1 MGDQRGSVRLFA
13 GFAALAVVLA
23 AACGSSAKPS
33 GTPASTAAPKHGGT
47 LIIGA
52 EQEPD
57 CMDWIASCAGS
68 SWGTWM
74 AEIATIPYAYRT
86 VPANDQN
93 TGELKSV
100 PGPVLTGEAKL
111 ATTPVQKLTYTIAP
125 QAVWSDGVPITCADF
140 AYTVDQQQ
148 HGTDLYDQ
156 TGYLDIAK
164 VDCSH
169 GAKTVIV
176 TWKPGTSYASWKA
189 LFSGTVGILP
199 SHILKGK
206 NRDALMKDGYPWS
219 GGPWI
224 AKWNKGDSI
233 ELTHNPKWWGT
244 PAVADKVVFK
254 ILPDTSAEFQ
264 AFKSGQVLAIYPQP
278 QIDVVDEI
286 SAGGLTDAN
295 TVYNSNTATVEAL
308 WMNNAKPPFNST
320 AVRQALAYS
329 IDRDAL
335 VKKLFGKLGVT
346 KAVNSMNP
354 YVARDYSNPNAT
366 AKYHLDLDMVN
377 KLMTG
382 DGWAKGTDGVWAKS
396 GRRASFTI
404 NTTTTNR
411 RRELTEEIL
420 QQQLKDAGF
429 EMKINN
435 MKSGDLFGETLP
447 QGNYQIA
454 LYANNLTALT
464 PGLCTLF
471 CTKNN
476 PDTHGGNGNNWSR
489 ANVPAADPLLEAV
502 DNNLDESTRMA
513 DGKRADDLLAT
524 DMVALPIDP
533 LPDILIWSKKLGGPI
548 QDNSIEGM
556 FWNIDR
562 WGLAS

>member
-1 MGDQRGSVRLFA
+1 MTGRRGVVRFGA
-13 GFAALAVVLA
+13 FVSCLAVVLG
-23 AACGSSAKPS
+23 ACGSSSKQSGAPPS
-33 GTPASTAAPKHGGT
+33 SVAPKHGGT

-68 SWGTWM
+68 SWGTWL
-74 AEIATIPYAYRT
+74 AEIQTIPYAYRT
-86 VPANDQN
+86 VPANDKN
-93 TGELKSV
+93 TGDLKSV
-100 PGPVLTGEAKL
+100 PSPVLTGEAKL
-111 ATTPVQKLTYTIAP
+111 ETTPVQKLTYTIAP
-125 QAVWSDGVPITCADF
+125 EAVWSDGVPITCADF

-199 SHILKGK
+199 SHILQGK
-206 NRDALMKDGYPWS
+206 NRDALMKDGYSWS

-224 AKWNKGDSI
+224 AKWNKGVSI
-233 ELTHNPKWWGT
+233 QLTHNPKWWGT
-244 PAVADKVVFK
+244 PPVADKVVFQF
-254 ILPDTSAEFQ
+254 LPDTAAEFE

-278 QIDVVDEI
+278 QIDVVDAI
-286 SAGGLTDAN
+286 SAGGLTDSN
-295 TVYNSNTATVEAL
+295 SLYNSNTATVEAI
-308 WMNNAKPPFNST
+308 WFNNSKAPFNST
-320 AVRQALAYS
+320 AVRQAVAYA

-335 VKKLFGKLGVT
+335 VKKLFGKLGVD

-354 YVARDYSNPNAT
+354 YVARDYSNPDAT

-382 DGWAKGTDGVWAKS
+382 DGWAKGSDGVWAKS
-396 GRRASFTI
+396 GQRASFTI
-404 NTTTTNR
+404 NSTVSNK
-411 RRELTEEIL
+411 RRELTEEVL

-429 EMKINN
+429 EMKIKNL
-435 MKSGDLFGETLP
+435 KVADIFGEQLP
-447 QGNYQIA
+447 KGNFQIA

-471 CTKNN
+471 CSKNN
-476 PDTHGGNGNNWSR
+476 PDTHGGTGNNWTR
-489 ANVPAADPLLEAV
+489 TNVPAADAPMEAV

-513 DGKRADDLLAT
+513 DGKKADDLLAA
-524 DMVALPIDP
+524 DMNALPLDP
-533 LPDILIWSKKLGGPI
+533 LPDILLWSKKLGGPI

-556 FWNIDR
+556 FWNIDK

>member
-1 MGDQRGSVRLFA
+1 V
-13 GFAALAVVLA
+13 
-23 AACGSSAKPS
+23 
-33 GTPASTAAPKHGGT
+33 APKPGGT

-68 SWGTWM
+68 SWGTWL
-74 AEIATIPYAYRT
+74 AQLQTIPMAYRT
-86 VPANDQN
+86 VPANDKN
-93 TGELKSV
+93 TGDLKSV

-111 ATTPVQKLTYTIAP
+111 ATTPVQKLTYTISP
-125 QAVWSDGVPITCADF
+125 EAVWSDGVPITCADF

-176 TWKPGTSYASWKA
+176 TWKPGTSYANWKA

-199 SHILKGK
+199 SHILQGK
-206 NRDALMKDGYPWS
+206 NRDALMKDGYSWS

-244 PAVADKVVFK
+244 PPLADKVVFK
-254 ILPDTSAEFQ
+254 ILPDTAAEFQ
-264 AFKSGQVLAIYPQP
+264 AFKSGQVLAIFPQP
-278 QIDVVDEI
+278 QIDVVDAI
-286 SAGGLTDAN
+286 SEGGLSDAN
-295 TVYNSNTATVEAL
+295 SLYNSNTAAIEAL
-308 WMNNAKPPFNST
+308 WFNNAKPPFNSL
-320 AVRQALAYS
+320 AVRQAVAYA

-335 VKKLFGKLGVT
+335 VKKLFGKLGVD

-354 YVARDYSNPNAT
+354 FVARDYSDPDAT

-382 DGWAKGTDGVWAKS
+382 DGWAKGSDGVWAKS
-396 GRRASFTI
+396 GQRASFTI
-404 NTTTTNR
+404 NSTVSNK
-411 RRELTEEIL
+411 RRELTEEVL

-429 EMKINN
+429 EMKIKNL
-435 MKSGDLFGETLP
+435 KVADIFGEQLP
-447 QGNYQIA
+447 KGNYQLG

-464 PGLCTLF
+464 PGLCTIF
-471 CTKNN
+471 CSKNS
-476 PDTHGGNGNNWSR
+476 PDTHGGTGNNWSR
-489 ANVPAADPLLEAV
+489 ANVPAADPLMEAV
-502 DNNLDESTRMA
+502 DNNLDEATRMA
-513 DGKRADDLLAT
+513 DGKKADDLLA
-524 DMVALPIDP
+524 DAMVALPLDP
-533 LPDILIWSKKLGGPI
+533 QPDILLWSKKLGGPI

-556 FWNIDR
+556 FWNIDK
-562 WGLAS
+562 WGLAG